1 MSRYDNWGV
10 FQFVQPES
18 RTRITVV
25 LDSRIS
31 YLPSPFYA
39 RTTRADASKSIGSSK
54 EVKIQPFTRS
64 IGMSRE
70 YGSNCVINCTSK
82 TSHFRHKSQHDKI
95 LMWIRHPASEPARI
109 FVNKLSAILFLCKS
123 LSFQSILDETKWPIS
138 TSSPDL
144 TSLSTL
150 VHRNNSANGSV
161 CYTRPTIFAKAQ
173 EAHTKSLSPIIALAS
188 LQ

>member
-1 MSRYDNWGV
+1 MSRLCQLGGV
-10 FQFVQPES
+10 PICSPES

-64 IGMSRE
+64 IGMSRK

-150 VHRNNSANGSV
+150 VHRNNSATVV
-161 CYTRPTIFAKAQ
+161 CVIHAQ
-173 EAHTKSLSPIIALAS
+173 QF
-188 LQ
+188 LQKLKKLTQNP

>member
-1 MSRYDNWGV
+1 MTIGGV
-10 FQFVQPES
+10 PICSPES

-70 YGSNCVINCTSK
+70 YGS
-82 TSHFRHKSQHDKI
+82 
-95 LMWIRHPASEPARI
+95 
-109 FVNKLSAILFLCKS
+109 KLVSSTAHQKPV
-123 LSFQSILDETKWPIS
+123 ILDTN
-138 TSSPDL
+138 
-144 TSLSTL
+144 
-150 VHRNNSANGSV
+150 RN
-161 CYTRPTIFAKAQ
+161 TIRF
-173 EAHTKSLSPIIALAS
+173 
-188 LQ
+188 